1 MLIAAEKNWNNHVAQ
16 AEEIA
21 RCDGFKDLRDRILEL
36 AEPLPGETVI
46 DIGAGT
52 GLLTLALA
60 EHDVQIWA
68 LDIAPAM
75 CDYLRTKAA
84 SAGAKNVQVCTGSAV
99 SLPFVE
105 EFADL
110 VVSNYCLHHLDAAGK
125 DRALSEILRVL
136 RPGGRLVFGDMMF
149 TLNLAGRRDRAVVGQ
164 KVRAMVRKGPA
175 GILRLTRNVARLAT
189 GRWEHPADADRW
201 RGALQRAGFEQ
212 VRVDV
217 LAHEGGVASA
227 RKA

>member
-1 MLIAAEKNWNNHVAQ
+1 MLIAAEKNWNHHVAQ

-21 RCDGFKDLRDRILEL
+21 RCDGFRDLRDRILEL
-36 AEPLPGETVI
+36 AEPVPGETVI

-60 EHDVQIWA
+60 EHDVQVWA

-84 SAGAKNVQVCTGSAV
+84 SAGATNVQVCTGSAV

-105 EFADL
+105 QFADL
-110 VVSNYCLHHLDAAGK
+110 IVSNYCLHHLDAAGK

-149 TLNLAGRRDRAVVGQ
+149 TLALAGRRDRAVVAQ
-164 KVRAMVRKGPA
+164 KVRAMIRKGPA
-175 GILRLTRNVARLAT
+175 GMLRLTRNIARLAT
-189 GRWEHPADADRW
+189 GRWEHPAAADWWRDA
-201 RGALQRAGFEQ
+201 LHRAGFER
-212 VRVDV
+212 VHVDV
-217 LAHEGGVASA
+217 LEHEGGVATA